1 MHKKHILLQLL
12 AATVVSGASVAAAQA
27 ADVTLRYTHF
37 WPSNSRVHTEVF
49 EPWGK
54 SIEAASN
61 GRIKVQIYPA
71 QTLAKADGSYQ
82 ATVNGV
88 ADIVSTVQGYTA
100 GRFPL
105 SQIAEFPGLSNS
117 ALQGGCILQS
127 LYDQGLL
134 DREYQDTKVLYMF
147 TTGPGV
153 LHTRNK
159 ALPGPDALKGLRMR
173 NPSTIAGQVLQ
184 QAGARN
190 VSMPAPETY
199 ESMQRGVIDGA
210 AFPWEAMQ
218 VFRLNELA
226 THHADVPIYS
236 TAFVTAINKRTYER
250 LPDDL
255 KKVIDDHSGAAWQ
268 RKAAAV
274 FDALDVEG
282 REFAQKNGHEIVTV
296 ADPMN
301 DAAWQPVLQAVIDN
315 YLADLKKQNLP
326 GDEVY
331 AAARK
336 FKNQCPVTA
345 G

>member
-1 MHKKHILLQLL
+1 MKKSTLKVL
-12 AATVVSGASVAAAQA
+12 VAAVMTTAGMAAANA

-37 WPSNSRVHTEVF
+37 WPSASRVHTDVF
-49 EPWGK
+49 VPWAK
-54 SIEAASN
+54 SIEDASN
-61 GRIKVQIYPA
+61 GRIRVQVFPA

-105 SQIAEFPGLSNS
+105 SQIAEFPGLSGS
-117 ALQGGCILQS
+117 ALQGGCILQG
-127 LYDQGLL
+127 LYDKNLL
-134 DREYQDTKVLYMF
+134 DKEYQDTRVLYMF
-147 TTGPGV
+147 TTGPGT

-159 ALPGPDALKGLRMR
+159 SVPNPEALKGLRMR
-173 NPSTIAGQVLQ
+173 NPSAIAGQVLQ
-184 QAGARN
+184 EAGARN
-190 VSMPAPETY
+190 VSMPAPEAY
-199 ESMQRGVIDGA
+199 ESMQRGVIDGT

-226 THHADVPIYS
+226 THHTDVAIYS
-236 TAFVTAINKRTYER
+236 TAFVTAMNKNSYER

-255 KKVIDDHSGAAWQ
+255 KKVIDEHSGAEWQ

-282 REFAQKNGHEIVTV
+282 REFAKKAGHEIIAVE
-296 ADPMN
+296 DPMN
-301 DAAWQPVLQAVIDN
+301 DPAWRPVLQTVIDN
-315 YLADLKKQNLP
+315 YLSDLKKQNLP

-331 AAARK
+331 AAAQDLK
-336 FKNQCPVTA
+336 TQCPVSA
-345 G
+345 S